1 MCLLML
7 AAVALPPTPADAAEA
22 VKRRFDLPA
31 NSAETSLKR
40 LSEQSGVEVLY
51 PTNFVRGVRTNPVK
65 GEFTAREALERML
78 AGTGLVAAQDEKTG
92 ALTVQRSTEA
102 DSAKKIGAGVESPPI
117 APAER
122 GFGQSATE
130 STQTER
136 ETSAIVLSAFEVST
150 KQDEGYRSNNS
161 ASGNKTGTAIRETPQ
176 SIQIV
181 NRSFMDDLQARS
193 VADALVYTSGLTEG
207 QNSRGDRFE
216 IRGFTTGIPFK
227 NGFRDS
233 GRAPRDT
240 ANFDRIEVAKG
251 PASVIFS
258 RTSAGGAVNILTK
271 LPQPR
276 RAVEVSAMWGG
287 HDYYRATL
295 DTTGP
300 LSSDKLLYRVN
311 VAWQDSG
318 SYRDDG
324 FIHRLF
330 FTPVVSWTLGP
341 RTRLNVEFEYLRD
354 RRVNDAGLVAVG
366 NRVVKMPANTFY
378 GDRDDVNSTWQYAGR
393 YELLHT
399 FASGLALRHA
409 LRINQTNEKG
419 FDTQFNAVNANTLV
433 LTRTRRWLAA
443 EQVDN
448 AYTQTEL
455 SYELHGAGSR
465 HKLLAGLEVG
475 RNYDGGITNF
485 APLTAT
491 NVLNPVRG
499 TTGTFVNNS
508 WNDTTIWYDEY
519 FVQDQ
524 FFCFNDKLTLVAG
537 ARLAHFASYATNK
550 RTNVKTNTSGTSPN
564 PRFGAV
570 WLPRDN
576 VSVFANYSDIVA
588 NAANV
593 NPDGSSLKPVESSI
607 KELGARFEVFQ
618 RRITIT
624 GGYYELINANTL
636 NSDPLRPGF
645 RIETGEQRTR
655 GIEFDVV
662 GSLLPGWQIIGSSNF
677 TKGVVTK
684 DLVNPAGNRLANTP
698 TRTYSVWNRYQ
709 FSDGSL
715 KGFGAGFGVVAV
727 GGRFGDVANTF
738 YIPAYVRFDAALSY
752 RVKTWDVSLNIQNL
766 ADEAYVRTASGR
778 LSIRPGGPRD
788 FSLRLRR
795 RL

>member
-1 MCLLML
+1 MKIPLCLLPCL
-7 AAVALPPTPADAAEA
+7 AT
-22 VKRRFDLPA
+22 
-31 NSAETSLKR
+31 
-40 LSEQSGVEVLY
+40 LSFAQS
-51 PTNFVRGVRTNPVK
+51 T
-65 GEFTAREALERML
+65 
-78 AGTGLVAAQDEKTG
+78 
-92 ALTVQRSTEA
+92 
-102 DSAKKIGAGVESPPI
+102 
-117 APAER
+117 APAP
-122 GFGQSATE
+122 AAP
-130 STQTER
+130 R
-136 ETSAIVLSAFEVST
+136 EEPVQLSAFEVST

-181 NRSFMDDLQARS
+181 NQSFIDDLQARS

-271 LPQPR
+271 LPQR
-276 RAVEVSAMWGG
+276 RRLTEATATLGG
-287 HDYYRATL
+287 NDYYRGTL
-295 DTTGP
+295 DVTGP
-300 LSSDKLLYRVN
+300 LSSDKVLYRVN
-311 VAWQDSG
+311 AAWQDSG
-318 SYRDDG
+318 SFRDHG

-330 FTPVVSWTLGP
+330 FTPTISLILGP
-341 RTRLNVEFEYLRD
+341 RTRLNFEFEYLKD
-354 RRVNDAGLVAVG
+354 RRVSDGGLVAVG
-366 NRVVKMPANTFY
+366 NRVIKVPAHTFY
-378 GDRDDVNSTWQYAGR
+378 GDPDDVNSTWQYAGR

-399 FASGLALRHA
+399 LPSGLALRHA
-409 LRINQTNEKG
+409 FRINQTNEKG
-419 FDTQFNAVNANTLV
+419 FDTQFNAVNATTLV

-448 AYTQTEL
+448 AYTQTEV
-455 SYELHGAGSR
+455 SYELRGAGGR
-465 HKLLAGLEVG
+465 HKLLAGFEIG

-499 TTGTFVNNS
+499 VTGAFVNNS

-524 FFCFNDKLTLVAG
+524 FFCFDDKLTLVAG
-537 ARLAHFASYATNK
+537 ARLARFASYATNK
-550 RTNVKTNTSGTSPN
+550 RTGVKTDTSGTSPN

-576 VSVFANYSDIVA
+576 VSIFANFSDIVA
-588 NAANV
+588 NATNV
-593 NPDGSSLKPVESSI
+593 NPDGSTLKPVESAI
-607 KELGARFEVFQ
+607 KELGARIEFFQ
-618 RRITIT
+618 RRIAVT
-624 GGYYELINANTL
+624 GGFYELINANTL
-636 NSDPLRPGF
+636 NADPLRPGF
-645 RIETGEQRTR
+645 RIETGQQRTR
-655 GIEFDVV
+655 GLEFDFV
-662 GSLLPGWQIIGSSNF
+662 GRILAGWQVIGSANF
-677 TKGVVTK
+677 TRGVVTR
-684 DLVNPAGNRLANTP
+684 DLVTPVGNRLANTP

-709 FSDGSL
+709 FGDGSL
-715 KGFGAGFGVVAV
+715 KGLGAGLGVVAV

-752 RVKTWDVSLNIQNL
+752 RAKTWDVSLNVQNL
-766 ADEAYVRTASGR
+766 TDEDYVRTTSGR
-778 LSIRPGGPRD
+778 LSIRPGSPRD
-788 FSLRLRR
+788 FSLRLRH

>member
-1 MCLLML
+1 MTLRLPLFFSVFAATL
-7 AAVALPPTPADAAEA
+7 AGAADTTS
-22 VKRRFDLPA
+22 LPA
-31 NSAETSLKR
+31 K
-40 LSEQSGVEVLY
+40 
-51 PTNFVRGVRTNPVK
+51 
-65 GEFTAREALERML
+65 
-78 AGTGLVAAQDEKTG
+78 DE
-92 ALTVQRSTEA
+92 
-102 DSAKKIGAGVESPPI
+102 
-117 APAER
+117 
-122 GFGQSATE
+122 
-130 STQTER
+130 
-136 ETSAIVLSAFEVST
+136 AIVLSAFEVST

-181 NRSFMDDLQARS
+181 NQSFIDDLQARS

-271 LPQPR
+271 LPQRR
-276 RAVEVSAMWGG
+276 RAVEVGATIGG
-287 HDYYRATL
+287 NDFYRGTL
-295 DTTGP
+295 DVTGP
-300 LSSDKLLYRVN
+300 LSSEKLLYRVN

-324 FIHRLF
+324 FIHKLF
-330 FTPVVSWTLGP
+330 FTPVVSVILGP

-354 RRVNDAGLVAVG
+354 QRVNDAGVVAVG
-366 NRVVKMPANTFY
+366 NRVVRMPANTFY
-378 GDRDDVNSTWQYAGR
+378 GDPDDVNSTWQYAGR

-409 LRINQTNEKG
+409 FRINETNEKG

-433 LTRTRRWLAA
+433 MTRTRRWLAA

-448 AYTQTEL
+448 AYTQTEF
-455 SYELHGAGSR
+455 SYELRGAGGR

-524 FFCFNDKLTLVAG
+524 FFCLEDKLTLVAG
-537 ARLAHFASYATNK
+537 ARLAHFASFATNK

-570 WLPRDN
+570 WLPREN

-588 NAANV
+588 NASNV
-593 NPDGSSLKPVESSI
+593 NPDGSPLKPVKSSI
-607 KELGARFEVFQ
+607 KELGARVETLQ
-618 RRITIT
+618 RRLTVT
-624 GGYYELINANTL
+624 GGYYELINFNTL
-636 NSDPLRPGF
+636 NADPLRPGY
-645 RIETGEQRTR
+645 RIETGKQRTR
-655 GIEFDVV
+655 GIEFDFV
-662 GSLLPGWQIIGSSNF
+662 GSLLPGWQIIGSANF
-677 TKGVVTK
+677 TKGIVTR
-684 DLVNPAGNRLANTP
+684 DLVNPVGNRLANTP
-698 TRTYSVWNRYQ
+698 ARTFSVWNRYQ
-709 FSDGSL
+709 FSEGSF
-715 KGFGAGFGVVAV
+715 KGLGAGFGVIAV

-752 RVKTWDVSLNIQNL
+752 RTKTWDVSLNAQNL
-766 ADEAYVRTASGR
+766 ADKDYVRTTSGR
-778 LSIRPGGPRD
+778 LSIRPGSPRD
-788 FSLRLRR
+788 FSLRFRQ

>member
-1 MCLLML
+1 MRMKSAPRLIL
-7 AAVALPPTPADAAEA
+7 ALWTLSSAAAAEA
-22 VKRRFDLPA
+22 LP
-31 NSAETSLKR
+31 LVPKD
-40 LSEQSGVEVLY
+40 
-51 PTNFVRGVRTNPVK
+51 
-65 GEFTAREALERML
+65 EA
-78 AGTGLVAAQDEKTG
+78 
-92 ALTVQRSTEA
+92 VQ
-102 DSAKKIGAGVESPPI
+102 
-117 APAER
+117 
-122 GFGQSATE
+122 
-130 STQTER
+130 
-136 ETSAIVLSAFEVST
+136 LSAFEVST

-181 NRSFMDDLQARS
+181 NQSFMDDLQARS

-233 GRAPRDT
+233 GRAPRDP

-271 LPQPR
+271 LPQRR
-276 RAVEVSAMWGG
+276 RATEVALTVGG
-287 HDYYRATL
+287 NDYYRGTI

-300 LSSDKLLYRVN
+300 LSSDQLLYRVN

-318 SYRDDG
+318 SFRDDG

-330 FTPVVSWTLGP
+330 FTPVMSVILGP

-378 GDRDDVNSTWQYAGR
+378 GDPDDVNSTWQYAGR

-409 LRINQTNEKG
+409 FRINETNEKG
-419 FDTQFNAVNANTLV
+419 FDTQFNAVNATTLV
-433 LTRTRRWLAA
+433 LTRTRRWLNA

-448 AYTQTEL
+448 AYTQTEF
-455 SYELHGAGSR
+455 SYELRGGGGR
-465 HKLLAGLEVG
+465 HKLLGGLEVG
-475 RNYDGGITNF
+475 RNFDGGITNF
-485 APLTAT
+485 ATLTPT
-491 NVLNPVRG
+491 NVLKPVRG
-499 TTGTFVNNS
+499 TTGIFVNNS
-508 WNDTTIWYDEY
+508 WTDTTIWYDEY

-524 FFCFNDKLTLVAG
+524 FFCFNDQLTLVAG
-537 ARLAHFASYATNK
+537 ARLAHFASFSTNK
-550 RTNVKTNTSGTSPN
+550 RTNVKTDTAGRKPN

-570 WLPRDN
+570 WLPSDA
-576 VSVFANYSDIVA
+576 VSIFANYSDIVA
-588 NAANV
+588 NASNV
-593 NPDGSSLKPVESSI
+593 NPDGSTLKPVESAI
-607 KELGARFEVFQ
+607 LELGSRVELFQ
-618 RRITIT
+618 RRVTLT
-624 GGYYELINANTL
+624 GGYYELTNANTL
-636 NSDPLRPGF
+636 NTDPLRPGY

-655 GIEFDVV
+655 GFEFDFV
-662 GSLLPGWQIIGSSNF
+662 GSLLTGWQTIGSLNF

-684 DLVNPAGNRLANTP
+684 DLVTPAGNRLANTP
-698 TRTYSVWNRYQ
+698 ARTISVWNRYQ
-709 FSDGSL
+709 FSGGVGRGL
-715 KGFGAGFGVVAV
+715 GAGFGVVAV

-752 RVKTWDVSLNIQNL
+752 RAKQWDISLNAQNL
-766 ADEAYVRTASGR
+766 ADTEYVRTTSGR
-778 LSIRPGGPRD
+778 LSIRPGSPRD
-788 FSLRLRR
+788 LSVRFRQRL
-795 RL
+795 